1 MLSVLGHLLPIAV
14 AAALSS
20 IPITATIGI
29 LLSPN
34 RERSALP
41 FLIGW
46 VLGMAVVVTAG
57 VLSAR
62 ILPIGPSRAPN
73 VAIGIAEIVVGV
85 LILLLAAYTWHR
97 AAPDQ
102 PREASSWLDRVGSM
116 GPLGSFGSGLALN
129 LRPKGLLLG
138 AAAGLAVA
146 GGSLRPAGVVAAL
159 ALYLVV
165 ATSTVAGPIIAT
177 LVAPDRMRPRLTTA
191 SDWLVRNRRV
201 VTVIVMIFAGV
212 VIVGAGILRLI

>member
-20 IPITATIGI
+20 IPITATIVI

-34 RERSALP
+34 RDRSALP

-73 VAIGIAEIVVGV
+73 VAIGIAEIAVGFLV
-85 LILLLAAYTWHR
+85 LLLAAYTWFR
-97 AAPDQ
+97 VAPDQ
-102 PREASSWLDRVGSM
+102 PRETSSWLDRVGSL
-116 GPLGSFGSGLALN
+116 GPLGSFGSGTALN
-129 LRPKGLLLG
+129 FRPKGLLLA

-146 GGSLRPAGVVAAL
+146 GGSLRPAGVVVVV

-165 ATSTVAGPIIAT
+165 ATSTVAGPIVAT

-201 VTVIVMIFAGV
+201 VTVVVLALVGL
-212 VIVGAGILRLI
+212 VIVGAGVIRLV